1 MSKVNSILNY
11 IKSYQESIEGLRQ
24 NVPGFT
30 FNGFTVTVGNEDKG
44 QVITVFG
51 IVNTELDKGAMDAI
65 TQTVPKLYQSITSI
79 NTTDYGQIIKEPNAP
94 IYYNQ
99 TIEIVTTNEE
109 VSELKVMGKS
119 KGNGRDDFLVAD
131 DIPEMPVNYTYK
143 DTYYTYA
150 VVTPEEGK
158 KPLDEQLGGNNEVS
172 GDEAD
177 NDPTEKEAN
186 EFLGNLLGKNEES
199 IDLNSVIG
207 KLLGNNEEPEW
218 DKVIVSIPEEHL
230 TLTDD
235 ITFET
240 EVGNNTRETVITI
253 KGVDNPRLFNVG
265 HKLTLTTRVGDVASD
280 ITTGI
285 IDDVETDDYG
295 LHVWVSEQLKPSP
308 VKEESGVVNSY
319 TNKEKLPIESYA
331 KGEPGVEGKPVSV
344 KGTSTG
350 STKADHIVLKGVK
363 ITLGDI
369 TLSADELVF
378 DGIVNLNKED

>member
-1 MSKVNSILNY
+1 
-11 IKSYQESIEGLRQ
+11 
-24 NVPGFT
+24 
-30 FNGFTVTVGNEDKG
+30 
-44 QVITVFG
+44 
-51 IVNTELDKGAMDAI
+51 
-65 TQTVPKLYQSITSI
+65 
-79 NTTDYGQIIKEPNAP
+79 
-94 IYYNQ
+94 
-99 TIEIVTTNEE
+99 
-109 VSELKVMGKS
+109 
-119 KGNGRDDFLVAD
+119 
-131 DIPEMPVNYTYK
+131 MPVNYTYK